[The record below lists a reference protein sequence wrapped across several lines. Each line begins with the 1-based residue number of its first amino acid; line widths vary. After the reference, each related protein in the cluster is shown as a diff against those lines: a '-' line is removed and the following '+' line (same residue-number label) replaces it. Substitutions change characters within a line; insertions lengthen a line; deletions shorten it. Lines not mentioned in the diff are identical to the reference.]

1 MIPWIEKLIS
11 SFRSWSW
18 NGDQSFFV
26 DLWLFLCASW
36 WFFSRRCEADEG
48 PEQPA
53 QEGPN
58 LWIFPKF
65 GRIKSQSCR
74 NYRAGEQQLLRW
86 SYSYSYRAYSIIR
99 LIVSMNLFIRVSIQ
113 PSMISFLVATG
124 YLFKHAQFG
133 ADFLTSKEL
142 QGPKAGRCLY
152 NSNLG
157 DWGKIDGGSR
167 WVEQNW

>member
-1 MIPWIEKLIS
+1 
-11 SFRSWSW
+11 
-18 NGDQSFFV
+18 
-26 DLWLFLCASW
+26 
-36 WFFSRRCEADEG
+36 
-48 PEQPA
+48 
-53 QEGPN
+53 
-58 LWIFPKF
+58 
-65 GRIKSQSCR
+65 
-74 NYRAGEQQLLRW
+74 
-86 SYSYSYRAYSIIR
+86 
-99 LIVSMNLFIRVSIQ
+99 MNLFIRVSIQ

-124 YLFKHAQFG
+124 YFFKHAQFG